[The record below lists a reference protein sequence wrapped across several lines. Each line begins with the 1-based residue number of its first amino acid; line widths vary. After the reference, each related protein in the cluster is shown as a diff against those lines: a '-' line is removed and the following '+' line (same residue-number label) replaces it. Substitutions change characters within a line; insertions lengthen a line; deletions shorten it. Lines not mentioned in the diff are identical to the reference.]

1 MCYDRYI
8 IVFNGQ
14 NRMQFGKVIFMST
27 ENYDL
32 AICDDEVYWQKE
44 ILKYCKTIEKKKRL
58 RLHITYFHLE
68 KNC

>member
-1 MCYDRYI
+1 
-8 IVFNGQ
+8 
-14 NRMQFGKVIFMST
+14 MST